1 MVSGSAAGSPRI
13 GHALD
18 ALALIEAR
26 QRGDGEAAA
35 AILGHA
41 DQRAVC
47 TVLADIVALYL
58 SDGDP
63 ECVRDVLAELGRLR
77 LALVAAQGA

>member
-1 MVSGSAAGSPRI
+1 
-13 GHALD
+13 
-18 ALALIEAR
+18 
-26 QRGDGEAAA
+26 
-35 AILGHA
+35 
-41 DQRAVC
+41 
-47 TVLADIVALYL
+47 VLADIVALYL